1 MSAVPGDAKKG
12 ETVTVEVN
20 GVAYPAHRGDMLIE
34 VTDAAGITVPRFC
47 YHKKLSIAANC
58 RMCLVEVE
66 KVPKPLPACATP
78 VTDGMKV
85 YTHSPKALEA
95 QKGTMEFL
103 LINHPLDCPICDEGG
118 ECELQET
125 SLGFGA
131 DFSRYDL
138 PKRVVRDEDIGPLIA
153 TEMTRCIHCT
163 RCVRFG
169 TEIAGIREL
178 GATGRGEHMR
188 IGTYIGTTVTSEMS
202 GNVIEL
208 CPVGAL
214 TSKPFRFKARA
225 WELARRPTVS
235 PHDCIGSNL
244 HARTRG
250 SRVMR
255 VDPRENEQINEC
267 WISDRDRYSYEALNG
282 PQRLLRPMVKR
293 EGVWHEVDWSTALE
307 TAVKGLRAAIGD
319 DAAGLGALMSP
330 SATLEEMYLL
340 QRLLRDL
347 GSPNIDHR
355 LRQADFRDDER
366 APRFPWLGRPLED
379 LSTSDA
385 VLLIGSHAR
394 KDQPI
399 LAHRLRQAS
408 LRGSAVMFVNPVAYE
423 FNFTVAENVAA
434 GAHFTRAL
442 AAVARA
448 LLESRGA
455 TPPAGYEALLAGVPV
470 DERARR
476 IAARLAGARRPAV
489 LLGDIAAAHP
499 EYSTLRALA
508 GLISRQLG
516 IETGQ
521 LTPGANAAGAWL
533 VGAVPHRGP
542 GGENAPV
549 RGLDAGAMFERGL
562 RAYLLFG
569 VEPER
574 EAADPARAR
583 AALDAAACVVA
594 MTPFWSEAMR
604 GYADVL
610 LPVSPF
616 TETSG
621 TWVNVEGR
629 WQSFEGVV
637 APAGEARPGWKV
649 LRVFANLLDL
659 PGFEY
664 MSVEDIRQELR
675 HEIGESEPSGEAE
688 WSAPRSLGDTDADA
702 VIRVGHVPIYAVD
715 GIVRRAPALQRTV
728 DAQDAA
734 TVRIGSE
741 LAMRLGLRE
750 GMRARIGQGG
760 GSALLPVVIDDGVPA
775 GCVLVP
781 AGLAETESLG
791 RLFGAVTVAA
801 AEGGR

>member
-1 MSAVPGDAKKG
+1 MSAVPGDVKK
-12 ETVTVEVN
+12 EDTITVEIN
-20 GVAYPAHRGDMLIE
+20 GVPYPARRGDMLIE
-34 VTDAAGITVPRFC
+34 VTDANGITVPRFC

-85 YTHSPKALEA
+85 FTHSPKALEA

-131 DFSRYDL
+131 DFSRFDL

-178 GATGRGEHMR
+178 GATGRGENMR
-188 IGTYIGTTVTSEMS
+188 IGTYVGTTVTSEMS
-202 GNVIEL
+202 GNVIDL

-225 WELARRPTVS
+225 WELARRPTIS

-244 HARTRG
+244 YARTRG

-255 VDPRENEQINEC
+255 MDSRENEQINEC
-267 WISDRDRYSYEALNG
+267 WIPDRDRFSYEALDSAD
-282 PQRLLRPMVKR
+282 RLLRPMVKR
-293 EGVWHEVDWSTALE
+293 DGAWHEVDWSTALE
-307 TAVKGLRAAIGD
+307 AAVNGLRAAIGSD
-319 DAAGLGALMSP
+319 PSMLGTLVSP

-340 QRLLRDL
+340 QRLARDL
-347 GSPNIDHR
+347 GSSNIDHR
-355 LRQADFRDDER
+355 LRQADFRDDEQ
-366 APRFPWLGRPLED
+366 APRFPWLGRTLDE
-379 LSTSDA
+379 LGQSDA
-385 VLLIGSHAR
+385 ILLLGSYTR

-408 LRGSAVMFVNPVAYE
+408 LRASAVMFINPVAYE
-423 FNFTVAENVAA
+423 FNFAVAENVAA
-434 GAHFTRAL
+434 GAQLTHAL
-442 AAVARA
+442 AAVVRA
-448 LLESRGA
+448 LLEKRGA
-455 TPPAGYEALLAGVPV
+455 AAPAGYEALLAGVTV
-470 DERARR
+470 DDEARR
-476 IAARLAGARRPAV
+476 IAARLDAAKRPAI

-508 GLISRQLG
+508 GVISRLLG
-516 IETGQ
+516 TETGY
-521 LTPGANAAGAWL
+521 LTPGSNSAGAWL
-533 VGAVPHRGP
+533 VGAVPHRAA
-542 GGENAPV
+542 GGENAAR
-549 RGLDAGAMFERGL
+549 RGLDAGAMFERAL

-569 VEPER
+569 VEPEFD
-574 EAADPARAR
+574 AADPARAR
-583 AALDAAACVVA
+583 AALTAADCVVA
-594 MTPFWSEAMR
+594 MTAFRSDAMLD
-604 GYADVL
+604 YADVL

-616 TETSG
+616 TETAG
-621 TWVNVEGR
+621 TRVNVEGR

-637 APAGEARPGWKV
+637 QPAGEARPGWKV
-649 LRVFANLLDL
+649 LRVLANLMGV

-664 MSVEDIRQELR
+664 MSVEDIREELR
-675 HEIGESEPSGEAE
+675 HEIGEAGPSGEAE
-688 WSAPRSLGDTDADA
+688 WSAPKSLGDSAGQA
-702 VIRVGHVPIYAVD
+702 LIRVGHVPIYAAD

-728 DAQDAA
+728 DALEAPR
-734 TVRIGSE
+734 VLVGNE
-741 LAMRLGLRE
+741 LAMRLGLRD
-750 GMRARIGQGG
+750 GARARITQGDG
-760 GSALLPVVIDDGVPA
+760 TAELTVAVDDGVPA

-781 AGLAETESLG
+781 AGLAATASLG
-791 RLFGAVTVAA
+791 RLFGAVTLTAV
-801 AEGGR
+801 EGAR

>member
-1 MSAVPGDAKKG
+1 MSAVPGDAKND
-12 ETVTVEVN
+12 TITVEIN
-20 GVAYPAHRGDMLIE
+20 GVAYPARRGDMLIE

-78 VTDGMKV
+78 VNDGMKV
-85 YTHSPKALEA
+85 FTHSPKALEA

-131 DFSRYDL
+131 DFSRFDL

-202 GNVIEL
+202 GNVIDL

-225 WELARRPTVS
+225 WELARRSTVS

-244 HARTRG
+244 YARTRG

-255 VDPRENEQINEC
+255 MDPRENEQINEC
-267 WISDRDRYSYEALNG
+267 WIPDRDRFSYEALG
-282 PQRLLRPMVKR
+282 GSERLLRPMVKR
-293 EGVWHEVDWSTALE
+293 DGTWHEVDWSTALE
-307 TAVKGLRAAIGD
+307 TAVKGLRSAIGD
-319 DAAGLGALMSP
+319 DPSALGALVSS
-330 SATLEEMYLL
+330 SATVEEMYLL
-340 QRLLRDL
+340 QRLVRDL
-347 GSPNIDHR
+347 GGSNVDHR
-355 LRQADFRDDER
+355 LRQTDFRDDER
-366 APRFPWLGRPLED
+366 APRFPWLGRTLDE
-379 LSTSDA
+379 LGQSDA
-385 VLLIGSHAR
+385 VLLVGSYAR

-408 LRGSAVMFVNPVAYE
+408 LRAAAVMFVNPVAYE
-423 FNFTVAENVAA
+423 FNFAVAENVAA
-434 GAHFTRAL
+434 GARLTHAV

-448 LLESRGA
+448 LLENRGA
-455 TPPAGYEALLAGVPV
+455 AAPAGYEALLAGVTV
-470 DERARR
+470 DDEARR
-476 IAARLAGARRPAV
+476 IAGRLAAARRPAI

-499 EYSTLRALA
+499 EYSTLRALV
-508 GLISRQLG
+508 GLISRLLG
-516 IETGQ
+516 IETGY
-521 LTPGANAAGAWL
+521 LTPGANSAGAWL

-542 GGENAPV
+542 GGENAAA
-549 RGLDAGAMFERGL
+549 RGLDAGAMFERDL

-569 VEPER
+569 VEPEFD
-574 EAADPARAR
+574 AADPARAR
-583 AALDAAACVVA
+583 AALQAAGCVVA
-594 MTPFWSEAMR
+594 MTAFRSEAMLD
-604 GYADVL
+604 YADVL

-616 TETSG
+616 TETAG

-637 APAGEARPGWKV
+637 PPAGEARPGWKV
-649 LRVFANLLDL
+649 LRVLANLLNVS
-659 PGFEY
+659 GFEY
-664 MSVEDIRQELR
+664 MSVEDIREELR
-675 HEIGESEPSGEAE
+675 HEIGEPGPSGEAE
-688 WSAPRSLGDTDADA
+688 WSAPKSLGDSAGQA
-702 VIRVGHVPIYAVD
+702 LIRVGHVPIHAAD

-728 DAQDAA
+728 DALEAPR
-734 TVRIGSE
+734 VLVGNE
-741 LAMRLGLRE
+741 LAMRLGLRD
-750 GMRARIGQGG
+750 GARARITQGDG
-760 GSALLPVVIDDGVPA
+760 AAELTVAVDDGVPA

-781 AGLAETESLG
+781 AGLAETASLG
-791 RLFGAVTVAA
+791 RLFGAVTVTAV
-801 AEGGR
+801 EGAR